1 MPHLIIE
8 YTPDYIDDL
17 KVTAMIDKV
26 FDAARASGLFAV
38 ENIKVRAIPVTA
50 YRTGNSGR
58 GFVRVQCRIHVGRS
72 STKKKALSEAIVA
85 GLRDLEPGV
94 AAITA
99 EVVEMDPD
107 SYARY
112 YTD

>member
-8 YTPDYIDDL
+8 YTSDLIDEP
-17 KVTAMIDKV
+17 KVTAMVDKV
-26 FDAARASGLFAV
+26 FDAAMDSGLFAT

-50 YRTGNSGR
+50 YRTGNSGT
-58 GFVRVQCRIHVGRS
+58 GFVSIQCRIHVGRS
-72 STKKKALSEAIVA
+72 MAKKKAFSESIVNE
-85 GLRDLEPGV
+85 LRDLELGV

-99 EVVEMDPD
+99 EVVEMESD
-107 SYARY
+107 SYSRY